1 MAAALPRDFAEGR
14 RDWALFLDI
23 DGTLLEIAP
32 TPQSVHPA
40 RADTTLIAALY
51 EKTGGA
57 LALVSGRSLAMI
69 DDLFR
74 PLTLPAAGQHGVERR
89 DARGRIH
96 RPSFSPKLLKRAA
109 EHIRAFAEGHAGLV
123 FEDKGYSMALHYRL
137 APGLAGAAHAV
148 VREAA
153 REVGSSVEVQRG
165 KMVAELK
172 LAGHD
177 KGKAIEAFMQERPF
191 AGRLPIFLGDDLT
204 DEHGFATVERLGGW
218 TIKVGVG
225 RTMARYRL
233 PNVGAVSS
241 WLMAPMEDEA
251 TEASR

>member
-32 TPQSVHPA
+32 TPQAVHPG
-40 RADTTLIAALY
+40 RADTTLVAALY
-51 EKTGGA
+51 EQTGGA

-69 DDLFR
+69 DALFS
-74 PLTLPAAGQHGVERR
+74 PLRLPAAGQHGVERR
-89 DARGRIH
+89 DARSRIH
-96 RPSFSPKLLKRAA
+96 HPSFSPKLLKKAA
-109 EHIRAFAEGHAGLV
+109 EHIRAFAESHAGLV

-137 APGLAGAAHAV
+137 APGLAGAAHAI

-191 AGRLPIFLGDDLT
+191 AGRLPVFLGDDLT
-204 DEHGFATVERLGGW
+204 DEDGFRVIERLGGHS
-218 TIKVGVG
+218 IKVGSGVTVARWRLQDPAAA
-225 RTMARYRL
+225 RT
-233 PNVGAVSS
+233 
-241 WLMAPMEDEA
+241 WLKEWLTP
-251 TEASR
+251 S